1 MMVAV
6 VSLLDAEHS
15 QIVQEIIDDLER
27 IFGLRGVK
35 ITADPH
41 ITWLICEVEKL
52 AQLKTYL
59 SEVASQTN
67 SVRVKT
73 TGLGI
78 FPGEHP
84 VIFVPVIRADGFN
97 QVHAELY
104 RGIRSFS
111 RHTINFYDPENWVP
125 HISLALRD
133 TTPEILPELIS
144 YLNQRTYNWDI
155 ELNNFSILRNEN
167 NQYRQDTTYQFAA
180 KTVSIS

>member
-15 QIVQEIIDDLER
+15 KIVNGIIDDLER

-59 SEVASQTN
+59 SEAAGQTN

-84 VIFVPVIRADGFN
+84 VVFVPVIRADGFN

-104 RGIRSFS
+104 RGIRTFS
-111 RHTINFYDPENWVP
+111 RNTINFYDPDNWVP

-133 TTPEILPELIS
+133 TTPKILPEIIS
-144 YLNQRTYNWDI
+144 YLNKRTYNWDI
-155 ELNNFSILRNEN
+155 ELNNFSILRSEN
-167 NQYRQDTTYQFAA
+167 NQFRQDTTYLFTS
-180 KTVSIS
+180 KPVVIN

>member
-1 MMVAV
+1 MVAV

-15 QIVQEIIDDLER
+15 QIVNEIIDDLER

-52 AQLKTYL
+52 GQLKTYL
-59 SEVASQTN
+59 SEIAGQTS

-104 RGIRSFS
+104 RGIRAFS
-111 RHTINFYDPENWVP
+111 RQTINFYDPENWVP

-144 YLNQRTYNWDI
+144 YLNKRTYNWEI

-167 NQYRQDTTYQFAA
+167 NRYLQDTTYLFAPNPL
-180 KTVSIS
+180 VLG